1 MSVKARPHTKL
12 AAALLAASVV
22 ATAPA
27 VVGAGPESLPV
38 LSNVAVRPASI
49 VTDTLYGLGDI
60 VSAATNAVVIGTD
73 LALGLNYYWDNTDF
87 GWGVPINPV
96 FWAAAAIQ
104 NPGSAMSYLLQT
116 YLNPSDNY
124 VDPSDPTNYYYAY
137 PWYFKSDVIG
147 TLVNLLP
154 ADLAAPLND
163 AVNGFANGIND
174 FFATNLPD
182 PTPAINQMWEQYN
195 TPIGRLVYA
204 AQATIGLPVTLA
216 SAVIYYAAYLPATL
230 EATVESA
237 IQTPADIPGLLS
249 NLVYNALGPGLNE
262 GLLGDLTY
270 NLFKPLFF
278 LPSPIGESGFDMQ
291 DGMAYSAYQGIVSAV
306 ASLLSNLPTPIAPTP
321 FPSAAASVPAAARTS
336 STAAEGKS
344 STGSPAAAAAA
355 PKVRGTGESARRP
368 AAQTETAT
376 ATQSSTAQKQAKSG
390 AKKAKGDSSASGG
403 QGRSAR
409 AGKAS

>member
-1 MSVKARPHTKL
+1 MSVKARLHTKL

-38 LSNVAVRPASI
+38 LSNIAVRPASI

-73 LALGLNYYWDNTDF
+73 LALGLNYYWDDTDF
-87 GWGVPINPV
+87 GWGVPFNPV
-96 FWAAAAIQ
+96 FWAATAIQ
-104 NPGSAMSYLLQT
+104 NPGSALSYLLQT

-137 PWYFKSDVIG
+137 PWFFKSDVIG

-154 ADLAAPLND
+154 PGLATPLNN
-163 AVNGFANGIND
+163 AVNGVADGIND

-182 PTPAINQMWEQYN
+182 PTAAINQMWEQYN

-249 NLVYNALGPGLNE
+249 NLVYDALDPVLNQ
-262 GLLGDLTY
+262 GLLGNLTY
-270 NLFKPLFF
+270 NLFKPAFF
-278 LPSPIGESGFDMQ
+278 LPSPIGESGFGIQ
-291 DGMAYSAYQGIVSAV
+291 DGMAYSLYQSIVGAV
-306 ASLLSNLPTPIAPTP
+306 SGLLSNLPTPIAPTP
-321 FPSAAASVPAAARTS
+321 FPSAAASVPAAARTTS
-336 STAAEGKS
+336 VAAQGKS
-344 STGSPAAAAAA
+344 STGSPAAAA

-368 AAQTETAT
+368 APQTET
-376 ATQSSTAQKQAKSG
+376 QSPSSTAQKQAKAG
-390 AKKAKGDSSASGG
+390 AKKAKGDSNGG
-403 QGRSAR
+403 QSHSAR
-409 AGKAS
+409 AGKAGSAA